1 MRAESLTPAGVAR
14 ALRAPHPMATPWH
27 DLHVRRIMSILPPSL
42 PTDGEG
48 HFTGV
53 SCPDCSGVLMLCA
66 HRSLIS
72 FVCRIG
78 HVYSPVELLAAKEEL
93 LERRLWIGFSSLD
106 ELAKLLVDFERL
118 EVDAGDSAA
127 QRRRGAEARE
137 QAGRLRSII
146 EADRPAMPREAS
158 ERSTRDIP

>member
-1 MRAESLTPAGVAR
+1 MSGGHVPLHIMRAESSRPAR
-14 ALRAPHPMATPWH
+14 MTRDLRARCPMATPRH
-27 DLHVRRIMSILPPSL
+27 QPHARRVMSILPPSL

-53 SCPDCSGVLMLCA
+53 ACPDCSGMLMIRT

-127 QRRRGAEARE
+127 QLRRGAEARE
-137 QAGRLRSII
+137 QAARLRSII
-146 EADRPAMPREAS
+146 EADRPA
-158 ERSTRDIP
+158 IP